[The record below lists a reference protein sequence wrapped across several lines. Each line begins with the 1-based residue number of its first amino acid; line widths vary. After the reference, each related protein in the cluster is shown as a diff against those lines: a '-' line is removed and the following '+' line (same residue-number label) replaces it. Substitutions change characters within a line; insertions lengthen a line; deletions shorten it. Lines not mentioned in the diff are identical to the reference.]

1 MPKKQ
6 AKTVKRRRSLV
17 VSHLEG
23 ISRDALEKYHDI
35 VSDYVKGHEGI
46 YALFRKSRLYYVGL
60 ASNLRTR
67 VKQHLKDKHSESWDR
82 FSVYLTRGESHLKEM
97 ESLLIRVSKPPGNK
111 QKAKFVRSEDLKRR
125 FRQDVKRHQNQE
137 LNNLMGAEAKASPKK
152 QKLAGYSLVSIYTAR
167 VRSLRGKY
175 KGQVFRA
182 RITKTGTIVVKRQTF
197 KSLSGAAN
205 SVTGGNFDGWH
216 FWKYCTSDGRWV
228 RIAELRHKP

>member
-1 MPKKQ
+1 M
-6 AKTVKRRRSLV
+6 KTERVKRRRSLV

-67 VKQHLKDKHSESWDR
+67 VKQHLKDKHAESWDR

-125 FRQDVKRHQNQE
+125 FKRDVQRYQKQE
-137 LNNLMGAEAKASPKK
+137 LDTLIDTVAKTLHKK
-152 QKLAGYSLVSIYTAR
+152 AKVAGDSLTDIYAAG
-167 VRSLRGKY
+167 VRSIHGVY
-175 KGQVFRA
+175 KGNVFKA
-182 RITKTGTIVVKRQTF
+182 RITKTGDVVCRGKSF
-197 KSLSGAAN
+197 KSLSGAA
-205 SVTGGNFDGWH
+205 VAIAEHAMDGWH
-216 FWKYCTSDGRWV
+216 FWKYRTSDGRWV
-228 RIAELRHKP
+228 RIMELRHKL